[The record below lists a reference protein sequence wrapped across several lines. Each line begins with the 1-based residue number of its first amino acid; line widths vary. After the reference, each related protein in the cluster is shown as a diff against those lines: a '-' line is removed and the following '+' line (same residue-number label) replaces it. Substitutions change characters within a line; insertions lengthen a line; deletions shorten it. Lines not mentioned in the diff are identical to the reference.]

1 MHFLDQA
8 KIFIRSGQGGP
19 GAVAF
24 RREMYVEYGG
34 PDGGNGGK
42 GGDIIFEA
50 VPGLNTLIDFRY
62 AQHFKAPRGG
72 HGSGQNRNGA
82 AGKDLLIKVPI
93 GTQLISDEDRETVLL
108 DLTEAGQRVTFLA
121 GGMGGRGNASYKT
134 STNRAPRQHQPG
146 EMGEEMYVWL
156 RLKLLA
162 DAGLVGLPNAGKST
176 FINQITNTKAKV
188 GDYAFTTLTPQ
199 LGVVHHKHR
208 EFVLADIPGLIEGAA
223 EGAGIGDRFL
233 GHIERCRVLI
243 HLIDING
250 TDPAEA
256 LEIIEEELAAYGG
269 GLDEKPRLI
278 ALNKIDTVDR
288 ELVDAFIK
296 ELKAAGAKRV
306 YPISGATGRGM
317 GALLDAVIEFLPA
330 ATGTERPAGELEE
343 GDDKE
348 WSPI

>member
-42 GGDIIFEA
+42 GGDIIIEA

-108 DLTEAGQRVTFLA
+108 DLTEAGQRVTFMA

-199 LGVVHHKHR
+199 LGVVHHKNR

-223 EGAGIGDRFL
+223 DGAGIGDRFL

-269 GLDEKPRLI
+269 GLDQKPRLI
-278 ALNKIDTVDR
+278 ALNKIDTVDS

-296 ELKAAGAKRV
+296 ELKAAGAKKV

-317 GALLDAVIEFLPA
+317 GALLNAVIEYLPA
-330 ATGTERPAGELEE
+330 ATGTERPAGELEQGE
-343 GDDKE
+343 DKE

>member
-82 AGKDLLIKVPI
+82 AGKDLLIKVPL

-108 DLTEAGQRVTFLA
+108 DLTEIGQRVTFLA

-146 EMGEEMYVWL
+146 EMGQEMYVWL

-188 GDYAFTTLTPQ
+188 GAYAFTTLTPQ
-199 LGVVHHKHR
+199 LGVVHHKNR
-208 EFVLADIPGLIEGAA
+208 EFVLADIPGLIAGAA
-223 EGAGIGDRFL
+223 DGAGIGDRFL

-256 LEIIEEELAAYGG
+256 LEIIEEELEAYGG
-269 GLDEKPRLI
+269 GLKEKPRLI
-278 ALNKIDTVDR
+278 ALNKIDTVDA
-288 ELVDAFIK
+288 ELVKAFTK
-296 ELKAAGAKRV
+296 ELKAAGADKV
-306 YPISGATGRGM
+306 YPISGATGQGM
-317 GALLDAVIEFLPA
+317 DKLLDAVISHLPA
-330 ATGTERPAGELEE
+330 ATVTERPAGAQEEL
-343 GDDKE
+343 DAVP
-348 WSPI
+348 WSPV

>member
-42 GGDIIFEA
+42 GGDIIFVA

-72 HGSGQNRNGA
+72 HGSGQNRTGA
-82 AGKDLLIKVPI
+82 GGKDLVIKVPI
-93 GTQLISDEDRETVLL
+93 GTQLISDDDRETVLL
-108 DLTEAGQRVTFLA
+108 DLTEPGQRVVFLE

-146 EMGEEMYVWL
+146 EMGTEMYVWL

-176 FINQITNTKAKV
+176 FINQVSNTKAKV

-199 LGVVHHKHR
+199 LGVVRHKNR

-223 EGAGIGDRFL
+223 DGAGIGDRFL

-243 HLIDING
+243 HLIDVNG
-250 TDPAEA
+250 TDPADA
-256 LEIIEEELAAYGG
+256 LDIIEEELAVYGN

-278 ALNKIDTVDR
+278 ALNKID
-288 ELVDAFIK
+288 LVDAELVRMFTK
-296 ELKAAGAKRV
+296 ELKAAGAKKV
-306 YPISGATGRGM
+306 FPISGATGQGM
-317 GALLDAVIEFLPA
+317 DKLLDAVIGFLPA
-330 ATGTERPAGELEE
+330 ATGTERPAGEREE
-343 GDDKE
+343 ADTSE

>member
-108 DLTEAGQRVTFLA
+108 DLTEAGQRVTFMR

-134 STNRAPRQHQPG
+134 STNRAP
-146 EMGEEMYVWL
+146 
-156 RLKLLA
+156 
-162 DAGLVGLPNAGKST
+162 
-176 FINQITNTKAKV
+176 
-188 GDYAFTTLTPQ
+188 
-199 LGVVHHKHR
+199 
-208 EFVLADIPGLIEGAA
+208 
-223 EGAGIGDRFL
+223 
-233 GHIERCRVLI
+233 
-243 HLIDING
+243 
-250 TDPAEA
+250 
-256 LEIIEEELAAYGG
+256 
-269 GLDEKPRLI
+269 
-278 ALNKIDTVDR
+278 
-288 ELVDAFIK
+288 
-296 ELKAAGAKRV
+296 
-306 YPISGATGRGM
+306 
-317 GALLDAVIEFLPA
+317 
-330 ATGTERPAGELEE
+330 
-343 GDDKE
+343 
-348 WSPI
+348 

>member
-8 KIFIRSGQGGP
+8 KIFLRSGQGGP

-72 HGSGQNRNGA
+72 HGKGQNRHGA
-82 AGKDLLIKVPI
+82 AGKDMVIKVPI

-199 LGVVHHKHR
+199 LGVVHHRGR

-296 ELKAAGAKRV
+296 ELKAAGAQLV

-317 GALLDAVIEFLPA
+317 DALLDGVIEFLPA
-330 ATGTERPAGELEE
+330 ATVTERPIGAQEE
-343 GDDKE
+343 GDDTP
-348 WSPI
+348 WSPV